1 VTWLAADGRFDMALW
16 EDFKKF
22 AFKGNV
28 VDLAVGVVIGSAFGK
43 IVSALVADFI
53 MPIVALLMPAG
64 EWRENGVVMRE
75 GATPKEMVMLKYGDF
90 LGNVLDFFIIA
101 FVLFLIVSKLVKA
114 AEGRVLGPAGPAPKE
129 CPFCLELIPAAAK
142 RCRACTSDLTAKAV

>member
-1 VTWLAADGRFDMALW
+1 MAFF

-28 VDLAVGVVIGSAFGK
+28 VDLAVGVVIGAAFGK

-53 MPIVALLMPAG
+53 MPVVALLMPAG
-64 EWRENGVVMRE
+64 DWRANGIVLRE
-75 GATPKEMVMLKYGDF
+75 GIDEKSRVILKYGDF
-90 LGNVLDFFIIA
+90 LGAIFDFFIVA

-114 AEGRVLGPAGPAPKE
+114 AEGRLLGPAAAPKE
-129 CPFCLELIPAAAK
+129 CPFCLEMIPAAAK
-142 RCRACTSDLTAKAV
+142 RCKFCTADMPVKA